1 MIQVCPVV
9 QLRKDVSRLEA
20 DSCTLQQAC
29 MVLVQCQAPIPAE
42 KLEAALRQ
50 VLGAEVQL
58 ETAVK

>member
-29 MVLVQCQAPIPAE
+29 MVL
-42 KLEAALRQ
+42 AALRQ

>member
-1 MIQVCPVV
+1 VV